1 MLQINQTMPM
11 ATSEALTST
20 SQMDFSKHTIADVQT
35 AKSGKSAQ
43 ILRGKDL
50 HMVQFGA
57 MEAPFNASAYNEPD
71 ASRVNLCMRTT
82 PAIEDFLAEY
92 EAWLMDYCQQESARL
107 FGKQMSLDEVKFMYT
122 PLLKMS
128 DKYPTL
134 WKVKL
139 NKTGRHA
146 VRCWDKDTRQK
157 MTIPEDWREYSITPR
172 VWIKSLW
179 IQSKSFGVTMEL
191 VDALL
196 NATGPTE
203 CPIDFEENA
212 L

>member
-1 MLQINQTMPM
+1 M
-11 ATSEALTST
+11 TST
-20 SQMDFSKHTIADVQT
+20 SQMDFSKHTISAVQT

-43 ILRGKDL
+43 ILKDKDL
-50 HMVQFGA
+50 HMIQFDTT
-57 MEAPFNASAYNEPD
+57 EAPFNASAFNEPD
-71 ASRVNLCMRTT
+71 ANRVNLCMRTT
-82 PAIEDFLAEY
+82 PAIEDFLMET
-92 EAWLMDYCQQESARL
+92 EAWLLDYCQQESVRL

-128 DKYPTL
+128 DKYPTI

-139 NKTGRHA
+139 NKTGRQA

-157 MTIPEDWREYSITPR
+157 MDTPQDWREYAITPR

-191 VDALL
+191 VDAVLK
-196 NATGPTE
+196 ATGPTE
-203 CPIDFEENA
+203 CPIDFDD
-212 L
+212 

>member
-1 MLQINQTMPM
+1 M
-11 ATSEALTST
+11 TST
-20 SQMDFSKHTIADVQT
+20 SPMDFSKHTIAAVQT

-43 ILRGKDL
+43 ILKDKDL

-57 MEAPFNASAYNEPD
+57 VEAPFNASAFNEPD
-71 ASRVNLCMRTT
+71 ANRVNLCMRVN
-82 PAIEDFLAEY
+82 PAIEDFIMEF
-92 EAWLMDYCQQESARL
+92 ESWLMDYCHQESARL
-107 FGKQMSLDEVKFMYT
+107 FCKQMSLDEVHFMYT

-128 DKYPTL
+128 DKYPTI

-146 VRCWDKDTRQK
+146 VRCWNKDTRQK
-157 MTIPEDWREYSITPR
+157 MDIPDDWREYSITPR

-196 NATGPTE
+196 KATGPTE
-203 CPIDFEENA
+203 CPIQETECPID
-212 L
+212 